1 MVASKVIIL
10 AGLLVALR
18 RRGKTRISNLQ
29 ITG

>member
-18 RRGKTRISNLQ
+18 RRDKTRISNLQ